1 MQGMSKQKLQ
11 IRDLAWSAL
20 QRLQFIEFRLLW
32 EGHVNRSD
40 LIETFGISVP
50 QSTLDFREYMERAP
64 GNMDYDKRL
73 RHYFPT
79 ATFKPVFISDSAEGY
94 LSQLVAMGISGEE
107 QSHPGLIGA
116 TPPFDVL
123 PSPERRVDRD
133 TLQQLLRAIRETF
146 SLEIHY
152 QSLSTATPGWRRIT
166 PHSLA
171 SDGLRWHVR
180 AFCHTKME
188 FRDFVLGRIMD
199 MRDEQP
205 SDVSA
210 EADKEWNEHVKVI
223 IAPNPDLTADQK
235 KIIERD
241 YSMKRG
247 KAEIIVRRSLLF
259 YLKRRLGI
267 DGGLEKTP
275 AAQQVVIAKI
285 TPVKAMP

>member
-1 MQGMSKQKLQ
+1 MNRSKQQ
-11 IRDLAWSAL
+11 TRDLAWSAL

-40 LIETFGISVP
+40 LIKAFNISVP
-50 QSTLDFREYMERAP
+50 QSTLDFKEYLERAP

-79 ATFKPVFISDSAEGY
+79 ATFKPIFISDNAEGY
-94 LSQLVAMGISGEE
+94 LSQLIALGVSGEE

-123 PSPERRVDRD
+123 PSPERRVDQCA
-133 TLQQLLRAIRETF
+133 LQKLLRAIRENL
-146 SLEIHY
+146 SIEMHY
-152 QSLSTATPGWRRIT
+152 QSLSTATPGWRWIT

-180 AFCHTKME
+180 AFCHTKEE
-188 FRDFVLGRIMD
+188 FRDFVLGRIMEL
-199 MRDEQP
+199 RGEQP
-205 SDVSA
+205 SNASI
-210 EADKEWNEHVKVI
+210 EADEEWNERVKVI

-247 KAEIIVRRSLLF
+247 KAEIIVRRALLF
-259 YLKRRLGI
+259 YLKRRLGVE
-267 DGGLEKTP
+267 DSTQKTP

-285 TPVKAMP
+285 TSQ

>member
-1 MQGMSKQKLQ
+1 MSKTKPKTV
-11 IRDLAWSAL
+11 RDLTWSAL

-40 LIETFGISVP
+40 LIEAFSISVP

-133 TLQQLLRAIRETF
+133 ALQQLLRAIRETF

-166 PHSLA
+166 PHALA

-180 AFCHTKME
+180 AFCHAKME

-199 MRDEQP
+199 MRGEQS

-210 EADKEWNEHVKVI
+210 GADKEWNEHVKVI
-223 IAPNPDLTADQK
+223 IAPNPALTAGQK

-267 DGGLEKTP
+267 DGGLEKAP

-285 TPVKAMP
+285 APVKATMP

>member
-1 MQGMSKQKLQ
+1 MNKTQQQTTRNL
-11 IRDLAWSAL
+11 IWSAL

-40 LIETFGISVP
+40 LIEAFGISVP
-50 QSTLDFREYMERAP
+50 QSTLDFRAYLERAP

-79 ATFKPVFISDSAEGY
+79 AMFKPVFISDNAEGY

-123 PSPERRVDRD
+123 PSPERRVDRNI
-133 TLQQLLRAIRETF
+133 LQQLLKAIRETL

-152 QSLSTATPGWRRIT
+152 QSLSSATPGWRRIT
-166 PHSLA
+166 PHALG

-180 AFCHTKME
+180 AYCHTKIE
-188 FRDFVLGRIMD
+188 FRDFVLGRIMNI
-199 MRDEQP
+199 RNEQP

-210 EADKEWNEHVKVI
+210 ETDNERNEHVKVI

-241 YSMKRG
+241 YSMRRG
-247 KAEIIVRRSLLF
+247 KAEIVVRRSLLF

-267 DGGLEKTP
+267 EDGAQKTP
-275 AAQQVVIAKI
+275 AAQQVVITKI
-285 TPVKAMP
+285 ISR